1 MIAFLI
7 AFFIN
12 VMQSLDLIQT
22 QEHYLHHIK
31 LTENLKHAYLIFINF
46 NVQWVYTF
54 DDL

>member
-1 MIAFLI
+1 
-7 AFFIN
+7 
-12 VMQSLDLIQT
+12 MQSLDLIQT

-31 LTENLKHAYLIFINF
+31 LTENLKHAYLILINF